1 MNLRR
6 GFWRLSA
13 IVWAFGAG
21 LLFVW
26 SDEVLQ
32 SPVAR
37 VCVAEVDPP
46 YAECFTEEA
55 RRLAEAGLAEQ
66 LVGRLRGE
74 WAEVDTTRDV
84 RRIATA
90 RYRSV
95 ALALVRRQLIWA
107 GGVWGAYYLLV
118 WIGSG
123 FRRRDR
129 DPPA

>member
-32 SPVAR
+32 SPLAP
-37 VCVAEVDPP
+37 VCVEEIDPP
-46 YAECFTEEA
+46 YDECLTEA
-55 RRLAEAGLAEQ
+55 SRRLADAGLAEQ

-74 WAEVDTTRDV
+74 WAQVDTSRSV
-84 RRIATA
+84 RRLAPE
-90 RYRSV
+90 RYRS
-95 ALALVRRQLIWA
+95 AGLSLLRRQAIWA
-107 GGVWGAYYLLV
+107 AGVWGAYYLLV

-123 FRRRDR
+123 FRRRG
-129 DPPA
+129 